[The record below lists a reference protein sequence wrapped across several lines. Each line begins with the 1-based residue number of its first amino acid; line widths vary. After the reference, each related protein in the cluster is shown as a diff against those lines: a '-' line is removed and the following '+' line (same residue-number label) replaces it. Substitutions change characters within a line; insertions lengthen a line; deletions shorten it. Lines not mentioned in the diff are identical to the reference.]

1 MDIFSVAVIAVLAV
15 IFAVM
20 LKRTNKE
27 YSLLITIFVCVIIFI
42 FIIDKF
48 SGFVLEIESFIDS
61 SFIKVSYITVLLKA
75 VGVTII
81 GQITSN
87 ICKDAGENAIAF
99 SVETATKFS
108 ILLISLPIIS
118 EIFSYLIE
126 IMKI

>member
-1 MDIFSVAVIAVLAV
+1 MDIFSVAVIAILAV

-27 YSLLITIFVCVIIFI
+27 YSLLITIFVCVIILI

-61 SFIKVSYITVLLKA
+61 SFIKMSYITVLLKA

>member
-1 MDIFSVAVIAVLAV
+1 MDIFSVAVIAIFAV
-15 IFAVM
+15 IFAVI

-27 YSLLITIFVCVIIFI
+27 YSLVITIFVCVIIFI

-48 SGFVLEIESFIDS
+48 SGFILEIESFIDS
-61 SFIKVSYITVLLKA
+61 SFIKMSYITVLLKA